1 MGPASDPMSVVD
13 SRLNVHGIERLRV
26 IDASVMPKLVAAHT
40 CAPTVMIAERA
51 ADFIKEDWSSSSRG
65 ATRVQT
71 ITIAEARL

>member
-1 MGPASDPMSVVD
+1 MGPASDLMSVVD

-26 IDASVMPKLVAAHT
+26 IDASAMPKLVAAHT

-71 ITIAEARL
+71 TTIAEARL